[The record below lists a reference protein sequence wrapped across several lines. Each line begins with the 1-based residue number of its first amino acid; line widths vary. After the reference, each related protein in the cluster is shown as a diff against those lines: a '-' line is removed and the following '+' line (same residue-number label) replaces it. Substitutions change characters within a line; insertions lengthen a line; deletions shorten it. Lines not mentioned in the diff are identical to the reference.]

1 MIKYSDIFDKI
12 KSIYKK
18 VINYINTSEEITSF
32 VEKSKYFI
40 YNFRYTIY
48 LLILTVVFIVCKS
61 KYNYNF
67 KTDKITENIKNAK
80 YVENAVA
87 INKSN
92 FLTTYKSIKETC
104 KITQSNQKLRL
115 FLISNKARFEVYLKA
130 YNEYNNLAVLTMF
143 DSYKK
148 TVKLNNFVL
157 FPDILSK
164 GVEVGNNL
172 YVSKTVNDLKYFYRK
187 LQLKE
192 DKKNYLQYV
201 RTDFIRKNIGEA
213 VLNNKL
219 EFVGITNEVGDGGIF
234 GKKMEVINY
243 SVIKDFLYQN
253 GVKYALNS
261 TNVNLFF
268 VKNYIYDINYK
279 LVCVVETPP
288 VPRTFKVYR

>member
-1 MIKYSDIFDKI
+1 MIKYRDIFNKI

-18 VINYINTSEEITSF
+18 VINYINTSEQITIF
-32 VEKSKYFI
+32 VERSKYFI
-40 YNFRYTIY
+40 YNFRYSIY
-48 LLILTVVFIVCKS
+48 LLFFCIIFVVCKS

-67 KTDKITENIKNAK
+67 ETDEITDNIRNSKF
-80 YVENAVA
+80 VGNAVA
-87 INKSN
+87 VNKTN
-92 FLTTYKSIKETC
+92 FLTTYKSINDTC

-115 FLISNKARFEVYLKA
+115 FLMSKNTRFEVYLKA

-219 EFVGITNEVGDGGIF
+219 EFVGITNEVGEGGVF
-234 GKKMEVINY
+234 GKKMEVVNY
-243 SVIKDFLYQN
+243 GIIKDFLYQN
-253 GVKYALNS
+253 GVRYALNS

>member
-1 MIKYSDIFDKI
+1 MIKYNDIFNKI
-12 KSIYKK
+12 KNSYKQA
-18 VINYINTSEEITSF
+18 INYINTNKQVTDFI
-32 VEKSKYFI
+32 EKSRYFI

-48 LLILTVVFIVCKS
+48 LLIFVVVFIVCKS
-61 KYNYNF
+61 KYDYNF
-67 KTDKITENIKNAK
+67 KTDKITESIKNAK

-87 INKSN
+87 INKTN
-92 FLTTYKSIKETC
+92 FITTYKAIQDTC
-104 KITQSNQKLRL
+104 KITSSNQKLRL
-115 FLISNKARFEVYLKA
+115 FLISNDTKFEVYLKA

-143 DSYKK
+143 DRYKK

-164 GVEVGNNL
+164 QVEVGAGL
-172 YVSKTVNDLKYFYRK
+172 YVSKTVNDLNYFYK
-187 LQLKE
+187 KSKLKE

-201 RTDFIRKNIGEA
+201 KTDFIRKNLGEV

-219 EFVGITNEVGDGGIF
+219 EIVGITNDVGQGGIF
-234 GKKMEVINY
+234 GKKMEVVNY
-243 SVIKDFLYQN
+243 STIKDFLYQN
-253 GVKYALNS
+253 SVRYALNS
-261 TNVNLFF
+261 TNANLFF

>member
-40 YNFRYTIY
+40 YNFRYSIY
-48 LLILTVVFIVCKS
+48 LLFFCIIFVVCKS

-67 KTDKITENIKNAK
+67 ETDEITDNIRNSKF
-80 YVENAVA
+80 VGNAVA
-87 INKSN
+87 VNKTN
-92 FLTTYKSIKETC
+92 FLTTYKSINDTC

-115 FLISNKARFEVYLKA
+115 FLMSKNTRFEVYLKA

-219 EFVGITNEVGDGGIF
+219 EFVGITNEVGEGGVF
-234 GKKMEVINY
+234 GKKMEVVNY
-243 SVIKDFLYQN
+243 GIIKDFLYQN
-253 GVKYALNS
+253 GVRYALNS